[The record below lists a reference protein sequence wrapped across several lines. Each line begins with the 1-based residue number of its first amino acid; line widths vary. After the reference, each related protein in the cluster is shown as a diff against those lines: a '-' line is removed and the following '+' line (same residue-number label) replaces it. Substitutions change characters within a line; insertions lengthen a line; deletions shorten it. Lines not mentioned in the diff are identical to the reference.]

1 MPATIIGNPAVVTG
15 LYQAFNG
22 KAAGYNVYTNNLAY
36 AAQNGPAAY
45 AAEIGKGFAS
55 VPAATLAASVLTNVG
70 IVNATLQDALVQIFT
85 AYPASARGQIVL
97 NLVNLLTNLEGD
109 AVYGAAATNWNK
121 TVADNNAYSSNPT
134 NVVDTVVD
142 ASSVTLSAGADVLTA
157 KIFNAVQV
165 YTPGGD
171 DRINSL
177 QNDDIL
183 TGTGAGSRLDATL
196 GNSNDNGA
204 NRITP
209 TMTNIE
215 TINARFDSNNAMV
228 LDLQDTTGTKAV
240 NVTRINTGVNATVD
254 NITEGTTND
263 LSVKNSQ
270 NPANNVSFNYL
281 DAALVGTADAVS
293 LEVSNVV
300 TNTLAV
306 QSITGNTAASQGFE
320 SMALTASGSPS
331 TIGDLQAHGL
341 KTLTIDGT
349 ATSLTLNN
357 VTTANVGGATLSKID
372 AGAFDGNL
380 SINLTGVLNA
390 QTKGTS
396 GVDIAVNVLTGKG
409 NDTLRLTDDSIG
421 ANDTVNAGEGTD
433 TLAFTAG
440 ATRILAAAPGTGVTN
455 VEGVE
460 AITVTRSNS
469 TLGADVLTV
478 NMDRVTGDQTT
489 TLTNASATAADGN
502 VTFNLLNAGAVEAMG
517 VTLRH
522 SSTGNNNINQNTVNL
537 DVAAGVTT
545 AGLTIADG
553 VNTDARFN
561 FILAADS
568 DVAVSAASVITNLG
582 NTTNTVANV
591 TLTDNDTESNT
602 VALAEVARHFGT
614 LTVAGT
620 STGFLNLDT
629 TTAGANGGLYG
640 YVTTGAGTG
649 DQVGVLEQSLT
660 AGQVKFIGAAFD
672 SSTYAGNVVLR
683 VETARTAT
691 GETPN
696 GGQNLKFGAGNDTV
710 IFDKVNDNRAGLTI
724 SDTVAGGAGADVLV
738 VDGQNVRVSLG
749 ASEWTNVTGF
759 ETIRLIGNGAAAV
772 STQLGQNSYNLTL
785 TNELVANNG
794 VNSVIAIVNDNDPA
808 NDAANG
814 ANTAGTAVESG
825 VTIDARAL
833 NANMHFS
840 YNGEENGGATADRFV
855 FSDANINGANII
867 DGGAA
872 DNNPLTF
879 AANADVL
886 EVRNSAVVS
895 VGDLDKISNVGT
907 LAFANDQAVAQAAV
921 LELNDTVLDA
931 LVDSYHA
938 ASTTQREVFTVRTN
952 DLVNDLPGAIAN
964 TSLDLDMSAVT
975 GKFQVNVTLG
985 QIGATVAVDNIKLGT
1000 GGGLVA
1006 ATGFDTT
1013 GTVLLGTADGITVS
1027 ASQFGLTAAAGNY
1040 VASAGGIVFGALGTG
1055 VATDRLYI
1063 VEGAAMAGFGGAGND
1078 IGIYYDADGSGAGAA
1093 VLIGVLVDTA
1103 AAVLSGA
1110 GNSGITVVA

>member
-45 AAEIGKGFAS
+45 AAEIGKGFAN

-177 QNDDIL
+177 QNDDVL

-196 GNSNDNGA
+196 GNAGDNGA

-215 TINARFDSNNAMV
+215 TINARFDSNVAMI

-270 NPANNVSFNYL
+270 NPVNNVSFNYL

-372 AGAFDGNL
+372 ASAFDGNL

-440 ATRILAAAPGTGVTN
+440 ATRILAAAPGAGVTN

-553 VNTDARFN
+553 NNTDMRFN

-568 DVAVSAASVITNLG
+568 DVAVSATSAITNLG

-591 TLTDNDTESNT
+591 TLTDNDSEDNT

-614 LTVAGT
+614 VTVAGSSAKT
-620 STGFLNLDT
+620 LNLDT
-629 TTAGANGGLYG
+629 TTTGANGGLFG
-640 YVTTGAGTG
+640 RDVSGAAV
-649 DQVGVLEQSLT
+649 DLVGVRELSAT
-660 AGQVKFIGAAFD
+660 VGQVKFVGANFD
-672 SSTYAGNVVLR
+672 SSTYAGNVILR
-683 VETARTAT
+683 VDTARTAT
-691 GETPN
+691 GETAT
-696 GGQNLKFGAGNDTV
+696 GGQNIKFGDGNDV
-710 IFDKVNDNRAGLTI
+710 VVFDKINDNRAGLTI
-724 SDTVAGGAGADVLV
+724 SDTVAGGNGLDTLV
-738 VDGQNVRVSLG
+738 IDGQNVRVSLG

-759 ETIRLIGNGAAAV
+759 ETIHLLANGAAAL
-772 STQLGQNSYNLTL
+772 SSRLGQNSYNLTL

-794 VNSVIAIVNDNDPA
+794 VNGLINIVSDNDSA
-808 NDAANG
+808 NDVAG
-814 ANTAGTAVESG
+814 VLDTAGTAQEG
-825 VTIDARAL
+825 GATIDARAL
-833 NANMHFS
+833 NANAHFS
-840 YNGEENGGATADRFV
+840 FNGEEGGTAVADRFV
-855 FSDANINGANII
+855 FADANINGANII

-872 DNNPLTF
+872 DNLAATG
-879 AANADVL
+879 AANADVI

-895 VGDLDKISNVGT
+895 VGDLANIKNVGT
-907 LAFANDQAVAQAAV
+907 IAFANDQAVAQNAV

-931 LVDSYHA
+931 LVDSYHTA
-938 ASTTQREVFTVRTN
+938 TVTDRETLTVRTN
-952 DLVNDLPGAIAN
+952 DLVNDLPGAISN
-964 TSLDLDMSAVT
+964 TALDLDMSAVT
-975 GKFQVNVTLG
+975 SKFIVNVTLG

-1000 GGGLVA
+1000 GGGLVT

-1063 VEGAAMAGFGGAGND
+1063 VEGAALGGFGGAGND

>member
-1 MPATIIGNPAVVTG
+1 MPASIIGNPAVVSG

-22 KAAGYNVYTNNLAY
+22 KAAGYNTYVNNLAY
-36 AAQNGPAAY
+36 TAQNGTSAY
-45 AAEIGKGFAS
+45 AAEIGKGFANTA
-55 VPAATLAASVLTNVG
+55 PAALAASVLTNIG
-70 IVNATLQDALVQIFT
+70 IVNATLETALTQIFT
-85 AYPASARGQIVL
+85 AYPVQARGQIVL

-109 AVYGAAATNWNK
+109 ATFGAAAVNWNK
-121 TVADNNAYSSNPT
+121 TVANNNAYSSNPT

-177 QNDDIL
+177 QNDDVL

-204 NRITP
+204 DRITP

-215 TINARFDSNNAMV
+215 TINARFDSNNAMT
-228 LDLQDTTGTKAV
+228 LDLQDTTGTTTV
-240 NVTRINTGVNATVD
+240 NVTRINTGVDATID
-254 NITEGTTND
+254 NITEGTTNK

-270 NPANNVSFNYL
+270 NPNNSVNFRYL
-281 DAALVGTADAVS
+281 DSALVGTADAVA

-300 TNTLAV
+300 TNKVEV
-306 QSITGNTAASQGFE
+306 QSITGNTATSQGFE
-320 SMALTASGSPS
+320 SMALTASGAPS
-331 TIGDLQAHGL
+331 TIGNLQAHGL
-341 KTLTIDGT
+341 KTLTIGGT
-349 ATSLTLNN
+349 STALTLNN
-357 VTTANVGGATLSKID
+357 VTTANAGGATLNKID
-372 AGAFDGNL
+372 AGAFAGNL

-469 TLGADVLTV
+469 AAGSDVLTV

-489 TLTNASATAADGN
+489 TLTNGSATNNDGLA
-502 VTFNLLNAGAVEAMG
+502 TFNLLNASAVEATG

-522 SSTGNNNINQNTVNL
+522 SSTGNNNITNTTVNL

-553 VNTDARFN
+553 TNTDPRFN

-568 DVAVSAASVITNLG
+568 DVAVSAASAITNLG

-591 TLTDNDTESNT
+591 TLTDNDSESNT

-614 LTVAGT
+614 LTVAGS

-629 TTAGANGGLYG
+629 TTAGANGGLYR
-640 YVTTGAGTG
+640 YDTSGAQADG
-649 DQVGVLEQSLT
+649 VGVVELSAT
-660 AGQVKFIGAAFD
+660 AGQVKFVGTNFD
-672 SSTYAGNVVLR
+672 STGYAGSVVLR
-683 VETARTAT
+683 VDTARTAT
-691 GETPN
+691 GETAT
-696 GGQNLKFGAGNDTV
+696 GGQSLKFGAGNDTV

-724 SDTVAGGAGADVLV
+724 SDTVSGGDGNDVLAI
-738 VDGQNVRVSLG
+738 DGQNVRVSLG

-772 STQLGQNSYNLTL
+772 STQLGQNSYNLSL

-794 VNSVIAIVNDNDPA
+794 KNGVIAIVNDNDSA
-808 NDAANG
+808 NDTANG
-814 ANTAGTAVESG
+814 ADTAGTAVESG

-833 NANMHFS
+833 NASMHFS
-840 YNGEENGGATADRFV
+840 YNGEEGASRTADRFV
-855 FSDANINGANII
+855 FADANINGANVI
-867 DGGAA
+867 DGGAV
-872 DNNPLTF
+872 DNVATTF
-879 AANADVL
+879 GANADVL

-895 VGDLDKISNVGT
+895 VGDLANISNVGT
-907 LAFANDQAVAQAAV
+907 LAFANDQAVAQSAV

-938 ASTTQREVFTVRTN
+938 ATTTEREVLTVRTN
-952 DLVNDLPGAIAN
+952 DQVNDLPGAIAN
-964 TSLDLDMSAVT
+964 TALDLDMTAVT

-985 QIGATVAVDNIKLGT
+985 TIGAGTAVDNFKLGT
-1000 GGGLVA
+1000 GGGLTA
-1006 ATGFDTT
+1006 ITGFDTV
-1013 GTVLLGTADGITVS
+1013 GTVALGTADGITVS

-1040 VASAGGIVFGALGTG
+1040 NASTGGIVFGALGSG
-1055 VATDRLYI
+1055 AATDRLYI
-1063 VEGAAMAGFGGAGND
+1063 VEGAAIAGFGGAGND

-1103 AAVLSGA
+1103 AATLSGA